1 MIMEAHIGV
10 GIYGEEGLRAVQNSD
25 YAIGEFRFLHELLFF
40 HGRTNYIRNAQ
51 CVLYFFYKN
60 FVFTFLQFVY
70 GFYCNFTGQT
80 IIDDWFITLFNLL
93 FTSLPLGA
101 RALLDHDVKREDGDI
116 IYLMLP
122 FLYAENRFNP
132 FFTMMKFFLTLLKG
146 IVHSVINF
154 FWVIY
159 MLDESVDEDGKI
171 GGLWFCSV
179 NLFTNI
185 LIIVSVDLLLET
197 KYHTWINFV
206 IILVITFVAYIIFIV
221 IVHNMSM
228 FNSVGTM
235 YVAFNS
241 ARMWFNIIFVG
252 GTCCLIDYFLLCLEF
267 IFFPSLVN
275 KLQVLVNQ
283 KTDMSINNINKMP
296 KIIKE
301 IMENY
306 CEISSYDNFNQ
317 AETKKV
323 NLDNNEINIINEEN
337 IYIEGDKDA
346 ELIKIKNNVTK
357 AKESGGSKKIEGSTK
372 TNENENININTLNED
387 KLKNKTDVLTLK
399 DQKENNQIIEEDAN
413 SKEAFL
419 K

>member
-1 MIMEAHIGV
+1 
-10 GIYGEEGLRAVQNSD
+10 
-25 YAIGEFRFLHELLFF
+25 
-40 HGRTNYIRNAQ
+40 
-51 CVLYFFYKN
+51 
-60 FVFTFLQFVY
+60 VFTFLQFVY

-283 KTDMSINNINKMP
+283 KIDMSINNINKMP

-306 CEISSYDNFNQ
+306 CEVSSDDNFNQ